1 MSTIGDNSGIKVT
14 DLKTFLDRIERLE
27 DERATIAADI
37 KDVKNEAKA
46 AGFDKSALNFALSMR
61 KKTKEQ
67 RAQFGI
73 YANALSLFD

>member
-1 MSTIGDNSGIKVT
+1 MSKIGDNTGIKVT

-61 KKTKEQ
+61 KKSEEQ

>member
-1 MSTIGDNSGIKVT
+1 MSTIGDNSGIKVN
-14 DLKTFLDRIERLE
+14 DLKVFVDRIERLE
-27 DERATIAADI
+27 DEKAAISSDI

-61 KKTKEQ
+61 KKSKEQ
-67 RAQFGI
+67 REQFGI

>member
-14 DLKTFLDRIERLE
+14 DLKTFIDRIERLE
-27 DERATIAADI
+27 DEKATLSTDI
-37 KDVKNEAKA
+37 KDVKDEAKA
-46 AGFDKSALNFALSMR
+46 AGFDRAALSFALSMR